1 MNWRR
6 TNLVTA
12 IMLVMFLAAVEGT
25 IVTMAMPT
33 IAKELQGFELISLV
47 FSVYLLTSAVS
58 TPIYGKLADLYGRK
72 HVLSISILL
81 FLAGSFLC
89 GLAQSMVMLI
99 AFRAVQGLG
108 AGGIFTVSFTIIGD
122 EFPLEE
128 RAKIQ
133 GGLST
138 VWGVATLVGPFLGGF
153 LIDVLS
159 WHWIFF
165 INLPFGLVA
174 VVLLQRSL
182 QETFVKRKQSIDY
195 GGIIT
200 LSLAVIVFLSI
211 FVVDQNADSLNYPLF
226 TGTALGIVILLL
238 LLFYKIEKRAQE
250 PVLPFAIFT
259 KTSVIVNLL
268 SCLIFAVLMGI
279 DVYIPLYLQTVLGY
293 SPTISGLAMLPM
305 SVSWLILSIT
315 LGKIMV
321 KYGGKAVIVAANGV
335 ILSSTLLLITLGIA
349 TPVLLVLIY
358 CFVLGIG
365 FGGASTALTII
376 IQDSVDYHQRGSAVG
391 ANSLLRT
398 LGQTIGISVFGNIF
412 NSRITS
418 YFIKQ
423 GIEGVNSS
431 NLYQP
436 STSDLVLT
444 SGQIQLALNSST
456 HVLFIIFVLISGLS
470 LILSLAM
477 PGRSVDSAH

>member
-1 MNWRR
+1 
-6 TNLVTA
+6 
-12 IMLVMFLAAVEGT
+12 MFLAAVEGT
-25 IVTMAMPT
+25 IITMAMPT

-47 FSVYLLTSAVS
+47 FSVYLLTSAIS

-72 HVLSISILL
+72 YVLSISILL

-89 GLAQSMVMLI
+89 GLSQSMVMLI

-108 AGGIFTVSFTIIGD
+108 AGGIFTVSYTIIGD

-128 RAKIQ
+128 RSKIQ

-153 LIDVLS
+153 LIDLLS

-165 INLPFGLVA
+165 INIPFGLVA

-182 QETFVKRKQSIDY
+182 QETFEKKKQSIDY

-200 LSLAVIVFLSI
+200 LSLAVIALLSI
-211 FVVDQNADSLNYPLF
+211 FIFDQNSNFQGYPLF
-226 TGTALGIVILLL
+226 AGTAVTIAILMM
-238 LLFYKIEKRAQE
+238 LLFYKIEKKAKE
-250 PVLPFAIFT
+250 PILPFGIFT
-259 KTSVIVNLL
+259 KTSTIVNLL
-268 SCLIFAVLMGI
+268 SFLIFAVLMGI
-279 DVYIPLYLQTVLGY
+279 DVYIPLYLQNVLGY
-293 SPTISGLAMLPM
+293 RPTISGLAMLPM
-305 SVSWLILSIT
+305 SVSWLIVSII
-315 LGKIMV
+315 LGKLLV
-321 KYGGKAVIVAANGV
+321 KYGGKAVTVTANVV
-335 ILSSTLLLITLGIA
+335 ILIGALLLTTLGTASPI
-349 TPVLLVLIY
+349 LLVLIY

-365 FGGASTALTII
+365 FGGASTVLTII

-412 NSRITS
+412 NSHITG
-418 YFIKQ
+418 YFINQ

-436 STSDLVLT
+436 SPSDLALT
-444 SGQIQLALNSST
+444 SEQISLALNSSM
-456 HVLFIIFVLISGLS
+456 HVLFIAFVIISGLS
-470 LILSLAM
+470 LILSMAM
-477 PGRSVDSAH
+477 PGRKEKEANCGINPLQH

>member
-1 MNWRR
+1 MNWKR
-6 TNLVTA
+6 TNLVIA

-89 GLAQSMVMLI
+89 GLSQSMVMLI

-174 VVLLQRSL
+174 VILLQRSL
-182 QETFVKRKQSIDY
+182 RETFSREKQSIDY

-200 LSLAVIVFLSI
+200 LSLAVISFLSI
-211 FVVDQNADSLNYPLF
+211 FVVDQNAHSQGYSIF
-226 TGTALGIVILLL
+226 IGTALTSAILLL
-238 LLFYKIEKRAQE
+238 VLFYKIEKRAKE

-259 KTSVIVNLL
+259 RTSVIVNLL

-305 SVSWLILSIT
+305 SISWLILSIT
-315 LGKIMV
+315 LGRIMS
-321 KYGGKAVIVAANGV
+321 KYGGKAVIVAANVV
-335 ILSSTLLLITLGIA
+335 IFISTLLLTTLGTA
-349 TPVLLVLIY
+349 TPVQFVLMY
-358 CFVLGIG
+358 CFILGIG

-412 NSRITS
+412 NSHITN
-418 YFIKQ
+418 YFIRH
-423 GIEGVNSS
+423 GIEGVNSG
-431 NLYQP
+431 NLYQL
-436 STSDLVLT
+436 SSFGLALT
-444 SGQIQLALNSST
+444 SEQICLSLNSAT
-456 HVLFIIFVLISGLS
+456 HVLFIAFVVISGLS

-477 PGRSVDSAH
+477 PGR